1 MVPDMDDQN
10 EAWRRLTDARL
21 KGLEAAV
28 MPRRVRRKVDGKP
41 LPPLPY
47 EPGDRKPLTR
57 WMELRILAIE
67 MILRIWLDA
76 DEARAEEIDCESYER
91 LIDNELDRLDTWSRL
106 QVEPSLGN
114 REAMAM
120 IEQARVILMETHT
133 WPLLELEEQG
143 L

>member
-1 MVPDMDDQN
+1 MPVVMDDQN

-21 KGLEAAV
+21 KTLESAV
-28 MPRRVRRKVDGKP
+28 MPRRVRRKMDGKP
-41 LPPLPY
+41 LPALPY
-47 EPGDRKPLTR
+47 EPGDRRPLTK

-91 LIDNELDRLDTWSRL
+91 LIDNELDRLDTWSRM
-106 QVEPSLGN
+106 QFEPSMGN
-114 REAMAM
+114 RETMAM